1 MRVSTAQ
8 LYTQGVQAF
17 GTQQSKLAL
26 LQQQIS
32 TGVRIT
38 KPSDDPAGAARS
50 MELQQTIELNQQ
62 FQVNINLADSRLSLQ
77 DSTLNAVEN
86 VIQRVRELTI
96 QAGNG
101 TLDNTS
107 RDAIAVEIDQRLEE
121 LVSLSNTTDENGDFL
136 FAGFQNENQPFT
148 LTQTGSLTHIVANG
162 DQGIRSLQISQT
174 RQIEVDTNG
183 LDLFMRID
191 SNVGLNE
198 ATPTTNTGTGVMAPA
213 HVFDNSVYVPGE
225 YRIEFTGPNTY
236 NVVDVLGSVVPAG
249 TNLVTGATYTDS
261 QNIDFN
267 GIRTS
272 IAGAPVA
279 GDSFTIS
286 QGQYQDIFSTVE
298 NLSETLNATAT
309 DAQYSANLAQA
320 LNDID
325 AAFEK
330 MLNARTS
337 IGGRLNS
344 LDSQYEDNDAY
355 IINSQQTLSVIR
367 DTDLAEAISQLTLEQ
382 TTLDAAQAVFA
393 RITSSSLF
401 NFLR

>member
-1 MRVSTAQ
+1 MRISTAQ
-8 LYTQGVQAF
+8 LYTQGIQAF
-17 GTQQSKLAL
+17 GTQQTKLAL

-50 MELQQTIELNQQ
+50 MEVQQIIELNQQ
-62 FQVNINLADSRLSLQ
+62 FQVNINMADQRLALQ
-77 DSTLNAVEN
+77 DTTLSAVEN

-96 QAGNG
+96 RAGNA
-101 TLDNTS
+101 TLDDVS
-107 RDAIAVEIDQRLEE
+107 REAIAVEIDQRLEE
-121 LVSLSNTTDENGDFL
+121 LVSLANTTDENGDFL
-136 FAGFQNENQPFT
+136 FAGFQNNSEPFT
-148 LTQTGSLTHIVANG
+148 LTQTGSLTHMVANG

-174 RQIEVDTNG
+174 RQIDVDTNG
-183 LDLFMRID
+183 LDLFMRVE
-191 SNVGLNE
+191 SSAALNE
-198 ATPTTNTGTGVMAPA
+198 TTPATNTGSGAMAPA
-213 HVFDNSVYVPGE
+213 HVFDNSVYVAGE
-225 YRIEFTGPNTY
+225 YRIEFTGANTY
-236 NVVDVLGSVVPAG
+236 NVVDVSGSVVPAG

-261 QNIDFN
+261 ENIDFN

-272 IAGAPVA
+272 ITGAPAA
-279 GDSFTIS
+279 GDTFTIT
-286 QGQYQDIFSTVE
+286 QGQYQDVFTTVGS
-298 NLSETLNATAT
+298 LSETLNATAT
-309 DAQYSANLAQA
+309 DAQYSANLAQT

-330 MLNARTS
+330 LLNARTS

-355 IINSQQTLSVIR
+355 IISSKETLSTIR

-393 RITSSSLF
+393 RVTSSSLF